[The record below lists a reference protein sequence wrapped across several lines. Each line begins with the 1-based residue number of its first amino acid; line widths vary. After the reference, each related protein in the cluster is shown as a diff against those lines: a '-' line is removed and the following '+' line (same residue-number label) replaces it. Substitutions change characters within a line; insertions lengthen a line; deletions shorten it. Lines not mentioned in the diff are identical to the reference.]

1 MNILVTGATGF
12 IGQKLIEVLIT
23 SGHQVTAAV
32 RQFSSRLPEQVKQVE
47 IGDLAEFSAT
57 TLYDGALSSALATCQ
72 VVVHLAARAHVIS
85 DTVENRQQA
94 FDEINVTASLKLA
107 AMAAEQGVERFVF
120 LSSIGVN
127 GNQTKDTPFSEQ
139 DSPAPQEEYAISKW
153 RAEQALLKQ
162 TQSQT
167 MSLVIIRPPLVYGAN
182 APGNFGSLVK
192 WVKRGIPLPLGAVH
206 NQRSLIALDNLVSF
220 IELCIVS
227 PKAADQIFVIA
238 DDEVV
243 STTKLLQVVA
253 GSMGCSARLLP
264 VPVKWMSVLMRFLGK
279 PALIIR
285 LFGSLTV
292 NNQKAKT
299 LLGWR
304 PVITME
310 QQLAKLS
317 DVAPD
322 QY

>member
-12 IGQKLIEVLIT
+12 IGQRLIEFLIT
-23 SGHQVTAAV
+23 SGHHVIAAV
-32 RQFSSRLPEQVKQVE
+32 RQSSSRLPEQVKQIE
-47 IGDLAEFSAT
+47 IGDLAEFSST
-57 TLYDGALSSALATCQ
+57 TLYDETLNSALAICQ

-85 DTVENRQQA
+85 DTVVNRQKT
-94 FDEINVTASLKLA
+94 FDEINVNASLKLA

-127 GNQTKDTPFSEQ
+127 GNQTKGTPFSEQ
-139 DSPAPQEEYAISKW
+139 DNPAPQEEYAVSKW
-153 RAEQALLKQ
+153 RAEQALFNQ

-220 IELCIVS
+220 IELCIAS

-243 STTKLLQVVA
+243 STTKLLQAVA
-253 GSMGCSARLLP
+253 SGMGRSARLLS
-264 VPVKWMSVLMRFLGK
+264 VPVIWMSALLRFLGK
-279 PALIIR
+279 PALVIR

-304 PVITME
+304 PVTTME

-317 DVAPD
+317 DAAPHLH
-322 QY
+322 